1 MKVVER
7 GSGRDTE
14 DTNTGKSNRYP
25 NFHSKTTTRFSLT
38 IVFYRVEKERK
49 VGTKSRF
56 GKEEQ
61 LRRLCILS
69 VDRESSLMLASLIR
83 R

>member
-25 NFHSKTTTRFSLT
+25 NFHSKTTVLVLFVSLFF
-38 IVFYRVEKERK
+38 IELGKRK
-49 VGTKSRF
+49 NRANRCAEMDIGGYGGS
-56 GKEEQ
+56 
-61 LRRLCILS
+61 
-69 VDRESSLMLASLIR
+69 A
-83 R
+83 